1 MLFFPN
7 FGIPIFCNKN
17 IEAMTEQQ
25 SATIG
30 SRIRQT
36 RRYFSLRQ
44 NEFGR
49 KIGMSGSRI
58 SELENNKGGAGA
70 GVLVAICREFPVS
83 QEWML
88 SGKGPMLK
96 QELPL
101 DDDGAGN
108 GRDDLSRRLGELEHK
123 IRLIM
128 LEKEDAG
135 PALLKVPL
143 YSSAVAAGLPGLASS
158 EVDDSIEIPASWS
171 HGKKNLF
178 AVRVQ
183 GESMIGSGIMP
194 GDRLLVET
202 AQSAR
207 DLQIVIASVNGEM
220 TVKKLNIGRDGTV
233 SLEPQNSAY
242 ETIMITPEMD
252 FRIHG
257 VVLAA
262 IRTY

>member
-1 MLFFPN
+1 MSD
-7 FGIPIFCNKN
+7 
-17 IEAMTEQQ
+17 QQ
-25 SATIG
+25 PATIG
-30 SRIRQT
+30 SRIRQI
-36 RRYFSLRQ
+36 RRYYSLRQ
-44 NEFGR
+44 SEFGR
-49 KIGMSGSRI
+49 KIGISGSRI

-96 QELPL
+96 QELPH
-101 DDDGAGN
+101 DEDAGK
-108 GRDDLSRRLGELEHK
+108 GRGDLSRRLGELEHQ

-128 LEKEDAG
+128 LATEDDG

-143 YSSAVAAGLPGLASS
+143 YSSAVAAGLPGVASS

-183 GESMIGSGIMP
+183 GESMTGSGIMP
-194 GDRLLVET
+194 GDQLLVET
-202 AQSAR
+202 TQSAR

-220 TVKKLNIGRDGTV
+220 TVKRLNIGRDGTV
-233 SLEPQNSAY
+233 CLEPQNSAY
-242 ETIMITPEMD
+242 ETIVITPEMD

-262 IRTY
+262 MRQY